1 MRRLMLAL
9 GTAIERVETVSSQRD
24 ALPLLQSL
32 NRLLEERDPDI
43 WVDTPTSP
51 PPVQVIDHATISA
64 SYDRRLRSFL
74 TDAGQR
80 QSHQTRKRIGAWAAS
95 VLIACMAAFF
105 AVALYAALSRQF
117 LLFGSQAQLAVKETP
132 PAIPDTKAPAE
143 AAVQSLPIAA
153 QPQTPSL
160 PLPTVY
166 GVYAVSNGQLNELEA
181 LPGRAPDQR
190 VLMSAAISRPSQ
202 MILRDGRIVF
212 VVYRRDIASSAP
224 DRVAVR
230 VVAKVTRA
238 MMFDAAGKPNT
249 APVDD
254 TWTIRNISFE
264 FRVAPV
270 NENPEMLVLRPENSD
285 FAFPA
290 GRYALVLKGQAYD
303 FTVAGSITDAAQCLE
318 RLEATNGSFYSEC
331 RNP

>member
-1 MRRLMLAL
+1 
-9 GTAIERVETVSSQRD
+9 
-24 ALPLLQSL
+24 
-32 NRLLEERDPDI
+32 
-43 WVDTPTSP
+43 
-51 PPVQVIDHATISA
+51 
-64 SYDRRLRSFL
+64 
-74 TDAGQR
+74 
-80 QSHQTRKRIGAWAAS
+80 
-95 VLIACMAAFF
+95 MAAFF

-143 AAVQSLPIAA
+143 AAVQSLPNAA

-166 GVYAVSNGQLNELEA
+166 GVYAVSNGQINELEA
-181 LPGRAPDQR
+181 LPGRVPDQR

-230 VVAKVTRA
+230 VVAKVMRA